1 MSEGTWIWN
10 SSSISLGIYLVHQSS
25 LLCTHFP
32 PGPFTKHTTCT
43 FTEPSTI
50 VVTTLNWY
58 DDRLQCPHERHYHV
72 DIRKNMWTLYWH
84 DTTRCAPLP
93 FHHSSC
99 QWPLCGSK
107 VSALLGHIASA
118 ISYCSSLCYYMEWN
132 VFPFKWIGINK
143 LPMIIIYCKCQSWL
157 VLNNWEHGPSPHYL
171 NNEQICQEAMPERV
185 SCTWM
190 ACTWGGLGHHT
201 FKLCIW
207 GSQSSC
213 QWPTWC
219 SYQVFQTPFAT
230 ALCSNCNSL
239 MLHLLLFP
247 NKILLIPRA
256 VLQLC
261 LLHLEIAHVWSTQLP
276 LQTFAHPVKLPLLL
290 RLCFRKSR

>member
-1 MSEGTWIWN
+1 MSEGTWIWG
-10 SSSISLGIYLVHQSS
+10 SSSISLGIYLIHQSS
-25 LLCTHFP
+25 VLCTHFP
-32 PGPFTKHTTCT
+32 PGPFTNHTTCT
-43 FTEPSTI
+43 FTEPCTI

-58 DDRLQCPHERHYHV
+58 DDRLQCPREKHYHV
-72 DIRKNMWTLYWH
+72 DIRKKMWTLYWH

-107 VSALLGHIASA
+107 VSDLLCHIASA

-143 LPMIIIYCKCQSWL
+143 LPMIIIHCKCQSWF

-171 NNEQICQEAMPERV
+171 NNGQICQEAMPERV

-207 GSQSSC
+207 GSKSSC
-213 QWPTWC
+213 QC
-219 SYQVFQTPFAT
+219 SYQVCQTPFAT
-230 ALCSNCNSL
+230 ASCSIFCCSQSKPSSFPEQFYSCVFYTWRFPRYGQPSYHYK
-239 MLHLLLFP
+239 HLPTL
-247 NKILLIPRA
+247 
-256 VLQLC
+256 
-261 LLHLEIAHVWSTQLP
+261 
-276 LQTFAHPVKLPLLL
+276 
-290 RLCFRKSR
+290 